1 MDVPS
6 YLKVFD
12 NIDYLSG
19 GIGVG
24 DGALVSHGPQL
35 SKGSNQLLQT
45 CIWNIWP
52 ILFKHCQLSL
62 GIWIVHSM
70 AAKYV
75 TCLEDIR
82 SHPTLNGF

>member
-1 MDVPS
+1 MGTLENKKKQKHNVLLMSEPS

-35 SKGSNQLLQT
+35 SKGSN
-45 CIWNIWP
+45 
-52 ILFKHCQLSL
+52 
-62 GIWIVHSM
+62 
-70 AAKYV
+70 
-75 TCLEDIR
+75 
-82 SHPTLNGF
+82 